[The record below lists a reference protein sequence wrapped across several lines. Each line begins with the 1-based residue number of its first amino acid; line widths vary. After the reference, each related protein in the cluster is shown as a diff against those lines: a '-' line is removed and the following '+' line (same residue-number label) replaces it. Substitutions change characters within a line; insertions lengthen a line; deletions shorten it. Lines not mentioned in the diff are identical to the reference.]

1 MAAVIGPRRAQSNQL
16 DNKTH
21 SSDRPHPEDAA
32 VLLPTGLP
40 SPVDYKSDAVWR
52 VGKYVFRANF
62 DSANLESV
70 EQGFA
75 ANEFLL
81 QTRRDC
87 GGTENEKSTRT
98 WFYFSILGHNTGDVV
113 ILTILNLNK
122 QSRLYSQDYRPVFWC
137 ASQPEWQPLKLRVTY
152 RREGDDFQLRFCH
165 RFESEEETLFAFAIP
180 FSYRQTQEMLSH
192 LDEQLPFQQHGVI
205 SCGTH
210 AHEGV
215 MESSSASL
223 DAGAH
228 SSASPLQPLLVTSS
242 RVATTA
248 DRQPAGCQAQP
259 LPQCVADAC
268 NNSGCGGGTSPCS
281 RIYYR
286 RQLLKRSLE
295 GRRVELITITDC
307 YGATGEAESPLS
319 GVFEH
324 DPGPPSATF
333 REKTVFFVSSRV
345 HPGET
350 PATHIFN
357 GMLAF
362 LLRRSDPRA
371 AALRRRFVFKLVP
384 IVNPDG
390 VAVGNYRTDTLG
402 QNLNRFYTGV
412 PDESTQ
418 PSVYA
423 IKTLL
428 MHYAQ
433 QGILEY
439 YIDLHAH
446 ANKKGVF
453 IYGNT
458 LGDCDAHMQ
467 SLLYAKLV
475 ALNNPAFDF
484 VGCNYTEKNMVRADK
499 DGASKEGAGRVALYR
514 ETGLTHLYTIEAN
527 YNMARTLN
535 VVAPASGDHGGRA
548 SPPCNK
554 RFPPKFTVGTFH
566 GVGRAILIAALD
578 LEGAN
583 PWSRLPHSEHRSLD
597 GVRSWILTVLRA
609 TPETRAAHLPAMS
622 DVAVEKLRGMIVSG
636 TLRVSPAFGSN
647 GRSRPRPSALPSGES
662 AAANTIAG
670 GAGCSPSS
678 FAFGRSVGANT
689 RSRVTHTPLPARRS
703 NASLPTIAVHGPNV
717 ATTSPIST
725 CSISSGRGAIA
736 GSHGR
741 TSNDGLARSTSLP
754 VKSTT
759 SLVLASSPLQSV
771 GSASGIRDAVA
782 DLGADESEDADVP
795 ITPAAAITGDAGCA
809 ITEGPSDSDGDD
821 EHDDRTRTASPA
833 SSSSAT
839 GGPSRLRAVESPL
852 RSPTTSFKAAA
863 VYCGRVTE
871 FKFPLND
878 RMDSSLASGVLADVP
893 THISAGILG
902 HVNAAA
908 RHRPPSAGISGRL
921 SSSGAAFTNNVP
933 ASAPVTLLAANGAVS
948 PRHISVP
955 QSTINGAAILTT
967 PDQLVPASSAKNTT
981 KSKSTLG
988 FVRSSSA
995 NRRNR

>member
-21 SSDRPHPEDAA
+21 SSDRPHPEDAV
-32 VLLPTGLP
+32 VLLPAALP
-40 SPVDYKSDAVWR
+40 SPVDYKSDAIWR

-75 ANEFLL
+75 TNEFLL

-113 ILTILNLNK
+113 IFTILNLNK

-192 LDEQLPFQQHGVI
+192 LDEQLPFPQYGVI
-205 SCGTH
+205 SCGTD
-210 AHEGV
+210 AREGV
-215 MESSSASL
+215 LECSSTSL

-228 SSASPLQPLLVTSS
+228 SSASS
-242 RVATTA
+242 
-248 DRQPAGCQAQP
+248 AGCRAQL
-259 LPQCVADAC
+259 LPRCVADAC
-268 NNSGCGGGTSPCS
+268 SNSGCGGISPCS

-307 YGATGEAESPLS
+307 HGASGETESPLS
-319 GVFEH
+319 GVFDH
-324 DPGPPSATF
+324 DPGPPCATF
-333 REKTVFFVSSRV
+333 RDKTVFFVSSRV

-412 PDESTQ
+412 PDERTQ

-597 GVRSWILTVLRA
+597 GVRNWILTVLRA

-636 TLRVSPAFGSN
+636 TLRVLPAFGSN
-647 GRSRPRPSALPSGES
+647 GRSRPRPSGES
-662 AAANTIAG
+662 AAANTMAG

-678 FAFGRSVGANT
+678 VAFGRSVGANT
-689 RSRVTHTPLPARRS
+689 RSRVTHTPLPSRRA
-703 NASLPTIAVHGPNV
+703 NASLPTIDAHGSNV
-717 ATTSPIST
+717 AATSPTST
-725 CSISSGRGAIA
+725 SSISSRRGGIT

-754 VKSTT
+754 VKSPT
-759 SLVLASSPLQSV
+759 SLVLASSPLHSV

-782 DLGADESEDADVP
+782 GLAGDESEDVDVP
-795 ITPAAAITGDAGCA
+795 TAPAAAITGDAACA

-821 EHDDRTRTASPA
+821 EHDDAGTRTASPA

-839 GGPSRLRAVESPL
+839 GGPSRLRAVESLL

-878 RMDSSLASGVLADVP
+878 RMDNSSASGVLADVP
-893 THISAGILG
+893 PHVSAGILG

-921 SSSGAAFTNNVP
+921 SSSGATFANSVP

-948 PRHISVP
+948 PRHISV
-955 QSTINGAAILTT
+955 SRSAVNGAAILTT
-967 PDQLVPASSAKNTT
+967 PDQLVPASSAMNTT

>member
-1 MAAVIGPRRAQSNQL
+1 MATVIGPRRAQSNQL

-21 SSDRPHPEDAA
+21 PSDRPHPEDAA
-32 VLLPTGLP
+32 VLLPTTLP
-40 SPVDYKSDAVWR
+40 PPLDYKADAIWR
-52 VGKYVFRANF
+52 G
-62 DSANLESV
+62 L
-70 EQGFA
+70 A

-122 QSRLYSQDYRPVFWC
+122 QSRLYSQDYRPMFWC

-165 RFESEEETLFAFAIP
+165 RFESDEETLFAFAIP

-192 LDEQLPFQQHGVI
+192 LDEQFTFPQYGVI
-205 SCGTH
+205 PCG
-210 AHEGV
+210 ADARDGV
-215 MESSSASL
+215 LESSFAPL
-223 DAGAH
+223 DAGTH
-228 SSASPLQPLLVTSS
+228 SLASPSQALLVASPKAAT
-242 RVATTA
+242 TTA
-248 DRQPAGCQAQP
+248 DRQPGGCRALP
-259 LPQCVADAC
+259 LSRCAADVC
-268 NNSGCGGGTSPCS
+268 SNSGCGGGSPPCS

-286 RQLLKRSLE
+286 RQLLTRSLE

-307 YGATGEAESPLS
+307 YGASGEAESPLP
-319 GVFEH
+319 GVFQH

-412 PDESTQ
+412 PDERTQ

-458 LGDCDAHMQ
+458 LEDCDAHMQ

-527 YNMARTLN
+527 YNTARTVN
-535 VVAPASGDHGGRA
+535 VVAPASGDHSGRA

-554 RFPPKFTVGTFH
+554 RFPAKFTVGAFH

-583 PWSRLPHSEHRSLD
+583 PWSRLPHSEHRNLD

-609 TPETRAAHLPAMS
+609 TPETRTAHLPAMS

-636 TLRVSPAFGSN
+636 TLRASPAFGSN
-647 GRSRPRPSALPSGES
+647 GRSRSRPSALSNGEP
-662 AAANTIAG
+662 AAANTMAG

-678 FAFGRSVGANT
+678 VAFGRSVGANA
-689 RSRVTHTPLPARRS
+689 RSRVPNVPLPSRRAT
-703 NASLPTIAVHGPNV
+703 ASLPTIAVHGPATSSPTSTSGISSRRG
-717 ATTSPIST
+717 ATT
-725 CSISSGRGAIA
+725 

-741 TSNDGLARSTSLP
+741 TSNDGLSRSTSLP

-759 SLVLASSPLQSV
+759 SLVLANSPLHSV
-771 GSASGIRDAVA
+771 GSASGIRDTVA
-782 DLGADESEDADVP
+782 DLAADESEDVDVP
-795 ITPAAAITGDAGCA
+795 ITPAAAITGDAACA

-821 EHDDRTRTASPA
+821 EHDDAATRTASPA

-839 GGPSRLRAVESPL
+839 GGPSRFRAVESPL

-871 FKFPLND
+871 FKFPLSD
-878 RMDSSLASGVLADVP
+878 RMDSSSGSGVLPDVGP
-893 THISAGILG
+893 HISAGIFG

-921 SSSGAAFTNNVP
+921 SSSGAAFANSVP
-933 ASAPVTLLAANGAVS
+933 ASTPASLLAANGSAS

-955 QSTINGAAILTT
+955 RSAVNGAAVLTT
-967 PDQLVPASSAKNTT
+967 PDQLVPTSSAKSTT

-988 FVRSSSA
+988 FGRSSSA